1 MLIERFGSAAFYG
14 VASLMIT
21 FANKIVLTSYRF
33 TSFQAL
39 ALGQITITLVLLR
52 ILKKLKLIK
61 LANFDPKTAWNIM
74 PLAIFYFGNILF
86 GLGGTKSLNLPMF
99 SVLRRFSVLMTMY
112 GEQYILRKKKSSAIQ
127 MSIYAMILGALVA
140 ASDDLTFDVYGYTFI
155 TLNNFFTTANG
166 IYTKKKLDNMKM
178 GEYDLLYYNAILT
191 LFPMI
196 ILSIYSGELEKLQN
210 YDEWFNPGFWFFFLL
225 SSLMGFILN
234 FSWMLCTRFNSPLT
248 TTVTGCLKNILVT
261 YLGMLIGGDYIF
273 SSLNFV
279 GLTISSVASV
289 LYSYLTF
296 SSSKPVEEVKP
307 KQSKCT
313 TLV

>member
-1 MLIERFGSAAFYG
+1 MWFERVASALFYAI
-14 VASLMIT
+14 ASLMIT

-33 TSFQAL
+33 SSFQAL
-39 ALGQITITLVLLR
+39 ALGQIGITLILLK
-52 ILKKLKLIK
+52 ILKRSQVIN
-61 LANFDPKTAWNIM
+61 LANFDVKTAWNVV

-112 GEQYILRKKKSSAIQ
+112 GELYILKKKKSFSIQ
-127 MSIYAMILGALVA
+127 FSIYMMIAGAVVA
-140 ASDDLTFDVYGYTFI
+140 ASNDLTFDVYGYTFI
-155 TLNNFFTTANG
+155 TLNNFFTAANG
-166 IYTKKKLDNMKM
+166 IYTKKKLDTMKM
-178 GEYDLLYYNAILT
+178 GEYDLLYYNALLT

-196 ILSIYSGELEKLQN
+196 ILSFYSGEVDKLIA

-234 FSWMLCTRFNSPLT
+234 YSWMLCTRYNSPLT

-279 GLTISSVASV
+279 GLTISSV
-289 LYSYLTF
+289 
-296 SSSKPVEEVKP
+296 SSNRSQRSKNP
-307 KQSKCT
+307 KNELKLQ
-313 TLV
+313 